1 MQNSNI
7 KNKLIEIQRQ
17 ITELGVEFLGTKEP
31 IPLSDV
37 GITLKPFIKIDSA
50 INMAIKKISSDV
62 IPGAI
67 PKSNTLKS

>member
-17 ITELGVEFLGTKEP
+17 ITELGVEYLGTQEP

-37 GITLKPFIKIDSA
+37 GMALKPFIKIDSA
-50 INMAIKKISSDV
+50 INMAIKRFSSDAV
-62 IPGAI
+62 SGSI

>member
-7 KNKLIEIQRQ
+7 KNKLIDIKRQ
-17 ITELGVEFLGTKEP
+17 ITELGVEYLGTQEP

-37 GITLKPFIKIDSA
+37 GMTLKPFIKIDTA
-50 INMAIKKISSDV
+50 INLALKKISSNV